1 MSAVMA
7 EEVLLPAPVKH
18 GVSLS
23 VLRLDKIHPV
33 ISGNKWFKLLYHL
46 EAARQQRAGGLL
58 TFGGAYSN
66 HIVAVACAAAEAG
79 LNSTGIIRGE
89 APARLS
95 PTLEDAGRYGMR
107 LVFAER
113 AFYKSVSD
121 GADEAFI
128 KEAAERYPGYHIIP
142 EGGSGPL
149 GVRGSAAI
157 SRLIDASHS
166 HILCA
171 IGTGTMFTG
180 LAGGIESRESGV
192 GSRESKAG
200 TGRQVIGIPVLKS
213 EAGWPAPPAGSIIP
227 GYHFGGY
234 ARKTAALLDFMNF
247 FYDHTGIPTDFVYTG
262 KLLFATLDLIE
273 KGYFAPGSR
282 VLAIHSGGL
291 QGNRS
296 LAAGVLRFS

>member
-1 MSAVMA
+1 MHLFPGTSIDIAAATTDKLTLALVN
-7 EEVLLPAPVKH
+7 KH
-18 GVSLS
+18 HVELS

-46 EAARQQRAGGLL
+46 QEAKNNHAAGLL

-66 HIVAVACAAAEAG
+66 HIIAVACAATELG
-79 LNSTGIIRGE
+79 WKSIGIIRGE

-95 PTLEDAGRYGMR
+95 HTLEQAMGYGMQ
-107 LVFAER
+107 LVFISRGSYRTETA
-113 AFYKSVSD
+113 
-121 GADEAFI
+121 GCTGGEAG
-128 KEAAERYPGYHIIP
+128 KYPGYYVIP

-149 GVRGSAAI
+149 GIKGSAEILELVDKPAW
-157 SRLIDASHS
+157 S

-171 IGTGTMFTG
+171 IGTATMFTG
-180 LAGGIESRESGV
+180 LAGSVLPGQEV
-192 GSRESKAG
+192 
-200 TGRQVIGIPVLKS
+200 TGIPVLKGV
-213 EAGWPAPPAGSIIP
+213 EGWQTPPGARIIT

-234 ARKTAALLDFMNF
+234 ARKTTALLDFMNF
-247 FYDHTGIPTDFVYTG
+247 FYDNTGIPTDFVYTG

-282 VLAIHSGGL
+282 LLVVHSGGL

-296 LAAGVLRFS
+296 LPPGTLHF